1 MKITT
6 LFLSI
11 SLLSFF
17 SYSQNISFSDLD
29 TNKRPKG
36 KFESYT
42 SKSGDIYKVGDTLKI
57 GTPSSGNG
65 RFLYLTSVDISGQQ
79 LPVRANV
86 SNTNAEIKKIR
97 VAGSKRAG
105 WKVTFQLKATAVS
118 NYFIF
123 AEDGFSSGELV
134 SFGMTSDQA
143 LQDLKRA
150 KDKLD
155 LGIITQ
161 DEYDTIKSKLLK
173 YIK

>member
-1 MKITT
+1 MKNTI

-17 SYSQNISFSDLD
+17 SFGQNISFTDLD
-29 TNKRPKG
+29 TNKGPKG
-36 KFESYT
+36 TFESYT
-42 SKSGDIYKVGDTLKI
+42 SQTGDVYKVGDTLRI
-57 GTPSSGNG
+57 GVPSSSNGN
-65 RFLYLTSVDISGQQ
+65 FLYLQSLDIAGNS
-79 LPVRANV
+79 LPVRSNV

-143 LQDLKRA
+143 LQELKRA

-161 DEYDTIKSKLLK
+161 EEYDTIKSKLLK